1 METIKSVYYRMLT
14 VSTILG
20 NIKNN
25 SDLQQ
30 KYEYYLKNNTLETIT
45 IQRSETEK
53 VRMRKASDKKTDVGF
68 ILPSR
73 THLKD
78 GDVAFLDDS
87 KMIVIKLSPELV
99 AILNIKKYS
108 HNHPH
113 SHGDDNRGNNT
124 EKDSHDR
131 DSDNYSTNIA
141 IKVGHTI
148 GNLHRPLKID
158 KNNIIFPIQS
168 PDEIN
173 LFLRLLSDLKD
184 HVEIRSDTLIFEP
197 DQGFDIHAH

>member
-1 METIKSVYYRMLT
+1 MLT
-14 VSTILG
+14 ITTILG

-25 SDLQQ
+25 PTLNQ
-30 KYEYYLKNNTLETIT
+30 KYEESLKKNTLETIT

-53 VRMRKASDKKTDVGF
+53 VRMRKISDKKTDVGF

-78 GDVAFLDDS
+78 GDVVFLDDN
-87 KMIVIKLSPELV
+87 KMIIIRLSPELV
-99 AILNIKKYS
+99 AILNIKKTHRHS
-108 HNHPH
+108 HNSDVDGSN
-113 SHGDDNRGNNT
+113 SH
-124 EKDSHDR
+124 HDH
-131 DSDNYSTNIA
+131 DHDHDLTNVA

-148 GNLHRPLKID
+148 GNLHRPLKINKD
-158 KNNIIFPIQS
+158 DIIFPIQT

-184 HVEIRSDTLIFEP
+184 YVEIRTETLIFEP

>member
-1 METIKSVYYRMLT
+1 MLT

-25 SDLQQ
+25 PDLYQ
-30 KYEYYLKNNTLETIT
+30 KYESFLKNNTLETIT
-45 IQRSETEK
+45 IQRSEAEK
-53 VRMRKASDKKTDVGF
+53 VRMRKTSDKKTDVGF

-73 THLKD
+73 THLRD
-78 GDVAFLDDS
+78 GDVVFLDDS
-87 KMIVIKLSPELV
+87 KMIIIKLSPELV

-108 HNHPH
+108 HNHSH
-113 SHGDDNRGNNT
+113 SHGNDSQDNNT
-124 EKDSHDR
+124 EKVNHDHN
-131 DSDNYSTNIA
+131 SDDLLTNVA

-184 HVEIRSDTLIFEP
+184 HIEIRSDTLIFEP
-197 DQGFDIHAH
+197 DQGFDVHAH

>member
-1 METIKSVYYRMLT
+1 MLT
-14 VSTILG
+14 ITTILG

-25 SDLQQ
+25 PTLNQ
-30 KYEYYLKNNTLETIT
+30 KYEESLKKNTLETIT

-53 VRMRKASDKKTDVGF
+53 VRMRKISDKKTDVGF

-78 GDVAFLDDS
+78 GDVVFLDDN
-87 KMIVIKLSPELV
+87 KMIIIRLSPELV
-99 AILNIKKYS
+99 AILNIKKTHGHS
-108 HNHPH
+108 HNSDVDGSN
-113 SHGDDNRGNNT
+113 SH
-124 EKDSHDR
+124 HDH
-131 DSDNYSTNIA
+131 DLTNVA

-148 GNLHRPLKID
+148 GNLHRPLKIHKD
-158 KNNIIFPIQS
+158 DIIFPIQT
-168 PDEIN
+168 PDEVN

-184 HVEIRSDTLIFEP
+184 YVEIHTETLIFEP

>member
-1 METIKSVYYRMLT
+1 MLT
-14 VSTILG
+14 ITTVIG
-20 NIKNN
+20 NIKK
-25 SDLQQ
+25 DPQLYQ
-30 KYEYYLKNNTLETIT
+30 KYEESVKKNTVENVV

-53 VRMRKASDKKTDVGF
+53 VRMRKVSDKETDIGF

-73 THLKD
+73 THLRD
-78 GDVAFLDDS
+78 GDVVFLDDT

-99 AILNIKKYS
+99 AILNIKNHL
-108 HNHPH
+108 HNHH
-113 SHGDDNRGNNT
+113 DH
-124 EKDSHDR
+124 EHKHDR
-131 DSDNYSTNIA
+131 ANDDELTNVA

-148 GNLHRPLKID
+148 GNLHRPLKIENRD
-158 KNNIIFPIQS
+158 IIFPIQS

-184 HVEIRSDTLIFEP
+184 YIEIRSEQLIFEP

>member
-1 METIKSVYYRMLT
+1 MLT

-20 NIKNN
+20 NIKYN
-25 SDLQQ
+25 SDLYK
-30 KYEYYLKNNTLETIT
+30 KYNSFLKNNALETIT

-53 VRMRKASDKKTDVGF
+53 VRMRKSSDKKTDVGF

-99 AILNIKKYS
+99 AILNIKNNAHEYS
-108 HNHPH
+108 HDQI
-113 SHGDDNRGNNT
+113 GDGNNS
-124 EKDSHDR
+124 KDSHDPR
-131 DSDNYSTNIA
+131 SDKHFTNVA

-158 KNNIIFPIQS
+158 NEDIIFPIQS

-173 LFLRLLSDLKD
+173 LFLRLLSELKD
-184 HVEIRSDTLIFEP
+184 HIEIRSDTIIFEP

>member
-1 METIKSVYYRMLT
+1 MLT
-14 VSTILG
+14 VTTIVG

-25 SDLQQ
+25 PDLKQ
-30 KYEYYLKNNTLETIT
+30 KYEKSLSKNTLETIT
-45 IQRSETEK
+45 IHRSETEK
-53 VRMRKASDKKTDVGF
+53 VRMRKVSDKKTDVGF

-73 THLKD
+73 TRLRD
-78 GDVAFLDDS
+78 GDVVFLDDT
-87 KMIVIKLSPELV
+87 KMIIIKLSPELV
-99 AILNIKKYS
+99 AVLNIKKNY
-108 HNHPH
+108 HPH
-113 SHGDDNRGNNT
+113 SGEGD
-124 EKDSHDR
+124 KSSDSNHNHNHNHNHDF
-131 DSDNYSTNIA
+131 TNVA

-158 KNNIIFPIQS
+158 KDDIIFPIQT

-184 HVEIRSDTLIFEP
+184 YVEIRTETLIFEP

>member
-1 METIKSVYYRMLT
+1 MLT
-14 VSTILG
+14 ITTIIG
-20 NIKNN
+20 NIKKD
-25 SDLQQ
+25 SQLHQ
-30 KYEYYLKNNTLETIT
+30 KYEESVKKNTVENVV

-53 VRMRKASDKKTDVGF
+53 VRMRKVSDKETDIGF

-78 GDVAFLDDS
+78 GDVVFLDDT

-99 AILNIKKYS
+99 AILNIKNHL
-108 HNHPH
+108 HNNHDH
-113 SHGDDNRGNNT
+113 DHKHEHDHDHKHEQTNDN
-124 EKDSHDR
+124 EL
-131 DSDNYSTNIA
+131 TNVA
-141 IKVGHTI
+141 IKIGHTI
-148 GNLHRPLKID
+148 GNLHRPLKIENRD
-158 KNNIIFPIQS
+158 IIFPIQS

-184 HVEIRSDTLIFEP
+184 YIEIRSEQLIFEP

>member
-1 METIKSVYYRMLT
+1 MLT
-14 VSTILG
+14 ITTIIG
-20 NIKNN
+20 NIKK
-25 SDLQQ
+25 DPQLHQ
-30 KYEYYLKNNTLETIT
+30 KYEESVKKNTVENVV

-53 VRMRKASDKKTDVGF
+53 VRMRKVSDKETDIGF

-78 GDVAFLDDS
+78 GDVVFLDDT

-99 AILNIKKYS
+99 AILNIKNHL
-108 HNHPH
+108 HN
-113 SHGDDNRGNNT
+113 N
-124 EKDSHDR
+124 HDH
-131 DSDNYSTNIA
+131 DHKHEHDHDHKHEQTNDYELTNVA
-141 IKVGHTI
+141 LKVGHTI
-148 GNLHRPLKID
+148 GNLHRPLKIENRD
-158 KNNIIFPIQS
+158 IIFPIQS

-184 HVEIRSDTLIFEP
+184 YIEIRSEQLIFEP

>member
-1 METIKSVYYRMLT
+1 MLT
-14 VSTILG
+14 VTTIVG

-25 SDLQQ
+25 LDLKQ
-30 KYEYYLKNNTLETIT
+30 KYEESLKKNTLETII

-53 VRMRKASDKKTDVGF
+53 VRMRKVSDKETDIGF

-73 THLKD
+73 THLRD
-78 GDVAFLDDS
+78 GDVAFLDDA
-87 KMIVIKLSPELV
+87 KMIIIKLSPELV
-99 AILNIKKYS
+99 AILNIKKNIHS
-108 HNHPH
+108 HSVAGNGSSDIDHNHDH
-113 SHGDDNRGNNT
+113 NHN
-124 EKDSHDR
+124 HDF
-131 DSDNYSTNIA
+131 TNVA

-148 GNLHRPLKID
+148 GNLHRPLRID
-158 KNNIIFPIQS
+158 KSDIIFPIQT

-184 HVEIRSDTLIFEP
+184 YVEIRSETLVFEP

>member
-1 METIKSVYYRMLT
+1 MLT
-14 VSTILG
+14 ITTIIG
-20 NIKNN
+20 NIKK
-25 SDLQQ
+25 DPQLHQ
-30 KYEYYLKNNTLETIT
+30 KYEESVKKNSVENVI

-53 VRMRKASDKKTDVGF
+53 VRMRKVSDKETDIGF

-78 GDVAFLDDS
+78 GDVVFLDDT

-99 AILNIKKYS
+99 AILNIKNHL
-108 HNHPH
+108 HNHH
-113 SHGDDNRGNNT
+113 DHDHDHYNDD
-124 EKDSHDR
+124 EL
-131 DSDNYSTNIA
+131 TNVA

-148 GNLHRPLKID
+148 GNLHRPLKIQNRD
-158 KNNIIFPIQS
+158 IIFPIQS

-184 HVEIRSDTLIFEP
+184 YIEIRSEQLIFEP

>member
-1 METIKSVYYRMLT
+1 MLT
-14 VSTILG
+14 VTTIVG

-25 SDLQQ
+25 LDLKQR
-30 KYEYYLKNNTLETIT
+30 YEESLKKNTLETIT

-53 VRMRKASDKKTDVGF
+53 VRMRKVSDKETDVGF

-73 THLKD
+73 THLRD
-78 GDVAFLDDS
+78 GDVVFLDDA
-87 KMIVIKLSPELV
+87 KMIIIKLSPELV
-99 AILNIKKYS
+99 AILNIKK
-108 HNHPH
+108 NIHPH
-113 SHGDDNRGNNT
+113 SGDG
-124 EKDSHDR
+124 DSSSDIYHNHNHNHNHNHDF
-131 DSDNYSTNIA
+131 TNVA

-158 KNNIIFPIQS
+158 KDDIIFPIQT

-184 HVEIRSDTLIFEP
+184 YVEIRTETLIFEP

>member
-1 METIKSVYYRMLT
+1 MLT
-14 VSTILG
+14 ITTIIG
-20 NIKNN
+20 NIKK
-25 SDLQQ
+25 DPQLHQ
-30 KYEYYLKNNTLETIT
+30 KYEESVKKDTIENVV

-53 VRMRKASDKKTDVGF
+53 VRMRKVSDKETDIGF

-78 GDVAFLDDS
+78 GDVVFLDDT

-99 AILNIKKYS
+99 AILNIKNHL
-108 HNHPH
+108 HNNHDH
-113 SHGDDNRGNNT
+113 DHKHEHDHDHKHEQTNDN
-124 EKDSHDR
+124 EL
-131 DSDNYSTNIA
+131 TNVA
-141 IKVGHTI
+141 IKIGHTI
-148 GNLHRPLKID
+148 GNLHRPLKIENRD
-158 KNNIIFPIQS
+158 IIFPIQS

-184 HVEIRSDTLIFEP
+184 YIEIRSEQLIFEP

>member
-1 METIKSVYYRMLT
+1 MLT
-14 VSTILG
+14 VTTILG

-25 SDLQQ
+25 PDLNQ
-30 KYEYYLKNNTLETIT
+30 KYKESLNKNSLETIT

-53 VRMRKASDKKTDVGF
+53 VRMRKVSDKKTDVGF

-73 THLKD
+73 THLRD
-78 GDVAFLDDS
+78 GDVAFLDDT

-99 AILNIKKYS
+99 AVLNIKKDIHPS
-108 HNHPH
+108 RGGDGNGNSGINHNH
-113 SHGDDNRGNNT
+113 N
-124 EKDSHDR
+124 HDH
-131 DSDNYSTNIA
+131 DFTNIA

-158 KNNIIFPIQS
+158 KGNIIFPIQTL
-168 PDEIN
+168 DEIN

-184 HVEIRSDTLIFEP
+184 YIEIRTETLIFEP

>member
-1 METIKSVYYRMLT
+1 MLT
-14 VSTILG
+14 VTTILG

-25 SDLQQ
+25 SELHQ
-30 KYEYYLKNNTLETIT
+30 KYESFLKNNTLETIT

-53 VRMRKASDKKTDVGF
+53 VRLRKASDKKTDVGF

-99 AILNIKKYS
+99 AILKIKKYS
-108 HNHPH
+108 HNP
-113 SHGDDNRGNNT
+113 SHGHHNDNDNDDCSRADENN
-124 EKDSHDR
+124 HDP
-131 DSDNYSTNIA
+131 NYDDHSTNIA

-158 KNNIIFPIQS
+158 NNNIIFPIQS
-168 PDEIN
+168 LDEIN
-173 LFLRLLSDLKD
+173 LFLRLLSDLKNYVD
-184 HVEIRSDTLIFEP
+184 IRSDTLIFEP

>member
-1 METIKSVYYRMLT
+1 MLT
-14 VSTILG
+14 VTTIVG

-25 SDLQQ
+25 LDLKQR
-30 KYEYYLKNNTLETIT
+30 YEESLKKNTLETIT

-53 VRMRKASDKKTDVGF
+53 VRMRKISDKKTDVGF

-78 GDVAFLDDS
+78 GDVVFLDDT
-87 KMIVIKLSPELV
+87 KMIIIRLSPELV
-99 AILNIKKYS
+99 AILNIKKTHRHS
-108 HNHPH
+108 HNNDVNG
-113 SHGDDNRGNNT
+113 SNNH
-124 EKDSHDR
+124 HDH
-131 DSDNYSTNIA
+131 DHDHDLTNVA

-148 GNLHRPLKID
+148 GNLHRPLKINKD
-158 KNNIIFPIQS
+158 DIIFPIQTL
-168 PDEIN
+168 DEVN

-184 HVEIRSDTLIFEP
+184 YVEIRTETLIFEP